1 MSTPYVLHYAP
12 DNASLVIRLAM
23 EEMGVDYLTTLV
35 DRSVNAQWS
44 SAYRAL
50 NPNGLIPVLETPHGP
65 MFETGAILLWLADT
79 HGAMAP
85 GQQDPDR
92 VGFLKWLFF
101 LSNTLH
107 ADLRINFYTHLYAG
121 EDAAHQNA
129 VVEMIQSR
137 LTTHLRRLDD
147 LAAAGTPY
155 LAATQPGVMDY
166 YLACMMRWMALY
178 PANRDKGW
186 YSLGV
191 TPHLSSMLHRLEERP
206 AVLAAAKAEGLGP
219 TPFTQ
224 PRHPQPPEG
233 SAI

>member
-23 EEMGVDYLTTLV
+23 EEMGVAYRTVLV
-35 DRSVNAQWS
+35 DRAVQEQRSP
-44 SAYRAL
+44 AYLAL

-85 GQQDPDR
+85 NAKDPDR

-101 LSNTLH
+101 LSNTVH
-107 ADLRINFYTHLYAG
+107 PDLRINFYTHLYAG
-121 EDAAHQNA
+121 QAEANQTA
-129 VVEMIQSR
+129 VLDKIQAR
-137 LTTHLRRLDD
+137 LVTHLTHLED
-147 LAAAGTPY
+147 LAKSHPTY
-155 LAATQPGVMDY
+155 LGASKPSVLDY

-178 PANRDKGW
+178 PADRNKSW
-186 YSLGV
+186 FSLAA
-191 TPHLSSMLHRLEERP
+191 TPNLASMLQRLQERP
-206 AVLAAAKAEGLGP
+206 AVQISAKAEGLGP
-219 TPFTQ
+219 MPFTQ
-224 PRHPQPPEG
+224 PQHPQPPEG